1 MLKHQRILGLQLA
14 MLCGLF
20 MAAANAEDA
29 TPSPEAAGNHIQYV
43 EITPSFVAN
52 YQSPKLKYVRA
63 DITVIATNTLAAE
76 AIGRHQPLIRH
87 HLIMLLSRQTE
98 ENLVTPE
105 GRSQLKQDAIQEI
118 IKVLESEQE
127 STEVQDLLFTSFIV
141 E

>member
-1 MLKHQRILGLQLA
+1 MRLHHPWFRLLLAVLPGLYIT
-14 MLCGLF
+14 
-20 MAAANAEDA
+20 AALAEDP
-29 TPSPEAAGNHIQYV
+29 TPSAAPAGSQIQYV

-52 YQSPKLKYVRA
+52 YQAPKLRYVRA